1 VSDDRSATYNQTFL
15 PSKLA
20 VGENYATV
28 SQILECDDLPQA
40 TLHIP
45 HWRIAGSP
53 AAIRVRALSLSE
65 RDQVQKAGDA
75 TAQYCLTWQLAC
87 VIPQFNA
94 DQANRLASKNPIAV
108 EQGARFIWLLAS
120 LDQEWIEDVVTR
132 RTDAP
137 AAGAAPTGE
146 ADTDASAAANP
157 DDSARLRRVA

>member
-1 VSDDRSATYNQTFL
+1 MSDRDATY
-15 PSKLA
+15 PSTLIPTRLA
-20 VGENYATV
+20 AGEEYASV

-45 HWRIAGSP
+45 HWRIGGKP

-65 RDQVQKAGDA
+65 RDQVQRVSDA

-87 VIPQFNA
+87 IMPQFNQ

-108 EQGARFIWLLAS
+108 EQGARFIWLLAA

-137 AAGAAPTGE
+137 PAEPAPAAD
-146 ADTDASAAANP
+146 ADTDAGSAANP
-157 DDSARLRRVA
+157 DDPARLRRVA